1 MERMLTIGLP
11 EKQRIVFRCFFEAK
25 NVVTLDFADNK
36 DAESIL
42 CTMPL
47 IFVLLNASNYMRSDV
62 QSVVDAAR
70 KKSDVPILAVSKEEH
85 LLSIMRQ
92 GVDICLPN
100 HYSDELIMEHVAK
113 AIKRYTSCNNYHTD
127 YPDTRVQYAHDLI
140 VDKVLRY
147 ATVSGKE
154 LHLTRKEYQLLDHF
168 YSNRGRVLTQEEIS
182 KALWPGEA
190 SYKRDVAKVVSELR
204 VKLGD
209 KSDCPK
215 YIRTIRGK
223 GYIFLP

>member
-1 MERMLTIGLP
+1 MLTIGLP
-11 EKQRIVFRCFFEAK
+11 EKQREAVRRYTETK
-25 NVVTLDFADNK
+25 NIGTIDYDNEK
-36 DAESIL
+36 DAERVL
-42 CTMPL
+42 CTLPL
-47 IFVLLNASNYMRSDV
+47 ILVLMNASNYVCSDV
-62 QSVVDAAR
+62 QNVVDATK

-92 GVDICLPN
+92 GVDICIPN
-100 HYSDELIMEHVAK
+100 HYSDALIMEYVAK
-113 AIKRYTSCNNYHTD
+113 AIKRYTSCNNYHAD
-127 YPDTRVQYAHDLI
+127 YPDTRVQYARDLI

-147 ATVSGKE
+147 AAVSGKE
-154 LHLTRKEYQLLDHF
+154 LHLTRKEYLLLDHF
-168 YSNRGRVLTQEEIS
+168 YNNRGKVLTQEEIS
-182 KALWPGEA
+182 KALWPGEE

-209 KSDCPK
+209 KSDHPK